1 MQYVNAPI
9 GASRA
14 HQAAPT
20 KPLVYVVDDDDS
32 VRESLELLIPCAG
45 WRIETF
51 RSAREFLARP
61 PLDCPCCLV
70 LDVSLPDLDGLDV
83 QRQLRRDG
91 DGIPIIFITGHGDIP
106 MSVQAMKHGAL
117 DFLPKPFTSEVL
129 LRAIRDGIE
138 RSETARLDHAE
149 TRAIRV
155 GYESLS
161 QRQREVLRR
170 VVAGWLNKRIAAD
183 LGISEITVK
192 AHRGQV
198 MRKMHADSLADLVRM
213 ATRLDA
219 A

>member
-9 GASRA
+9 GAPKA

-51 RSAREFLARP
+51 RSAREFLASP
-61 PLDCPCCLV
+61 PLDCACCLV

-83 QRQLRRDG
+83 QRQLRRDRA
-91 DGIPIIFITGHGDIP
+91 GIPIIFITGHGDIP
-106 MSVQAMKHGAL
+106 MTVQAMKHGAL

-138 RSETARLDHAE
+138 RSETARLDRAE

-213 ATRLDA
+213 AARLDA